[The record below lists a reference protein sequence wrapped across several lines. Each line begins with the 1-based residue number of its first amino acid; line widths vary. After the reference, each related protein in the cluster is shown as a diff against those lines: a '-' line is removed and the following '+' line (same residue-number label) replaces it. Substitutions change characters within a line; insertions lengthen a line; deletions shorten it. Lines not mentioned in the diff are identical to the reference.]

1 MERPFPLE
9 WHVRAIDGRVSGR
22 PKFQQEQ
29 RAAMW
34 GLSDLGVSMPNIKI
48 LDNVEHHNLKVK
60 PERGA
65 VFGDNV
71 NQALVF
77 PNEFRDLQREYPI
90 LFRKNAEG
98 AFQAVALLGLDR
110 DENLYLDGDRWDAH
124 YIPAVQARGP
134 FSIGLQRGGGASAT
148 ETDAKIQI
156 DLDNAA
162 VNTEDGHALFLPQGG
177 NAPYLEYIIAVL
189 RTLHDG
195 VGMATVFFDAL
206 DKLKLI
212 EPITLEIKTSE
223 TRQYTVPEVYAIS
236 EEKFQSLPADELN
249 KLHKSGLLAP
259 CYWALASL
267 DNIRQLVARKN
278 RV

>member
-1 MERPFPLE
+1 
-9 WHVRAIDGRVSGR
+9 
-22 PKFQQEQ
+22 
-29 RAAMW
+29 
-34 GLSDLGVSMPNIKI
+34 MPNIKM

-110 DENLYLDGDRWDAH
+110 DENLYLGGDGWDAN
-124 YIPAVQARGP
+124 YIPAVLARGP
-134 FSIGLQRGGGASAT
+134 FSIGLQRGDGASAT
-148 ETDAKIQI
+148 EADAKIQI

-162 VNTEDGHALFLPQGG
+162 VNTQEGHPLFLPQGG

-195 VGMATVFFDAL
+195 IGVAKMFFDAL
-206 DKLKLI
+206 DSLKLI
-212 EPITLEIKTSE
+212 EPVTLEVKISE
-223 TRQYTVPEVYAIS
+223 TRQYTVPDVYSIS
-236 EEKFQSLPADELN
+236 EEKFQNLPADELN

-259 CYWALASL
+259 CYWVQSSL

-278 RV
+278 KV